1 MNHRFNRNKI
11 EENALED
18 LYDGNEYK
26 KHFENGGI
34 LSSPYN
40 FSYTFFTDGIH
51 TGKSNN
57 KTLWPIYLTIN
68 ELSMSERNMYVLLNL
83 YIGPKDPN
91 QQIFLQPFVNEANRL
106 SIEGFSWFHNGTEV
120 VSKVIPLCCIA
131 NSVAR
136 YQLLNFQ
143 SFAAYYGCTFC
154 YQKSERTRK
163 GQRFTLSN
171 YPAEERTL
179 ESTKDDLL
187 ETFQRKDESKR
198 QYRGVKDFH
207 R

>member
-1 MNHRFNRNKI
+1 METNTRST
-11 EENALED
+11 L
-18 LYDGNEYK
+18 K
-26 KHFENGGI
+26 KEGI

-40 FSYTFFTDGIH
+40 FSYSFFTDGIH

-68 ELSMSERNMYVLLNL
+68 ELPSQNGANVLLSGL
-83 YIGPKDPN
+83 YIGSKDPN
-91 QQIFLQPFVNEANRL
+91 QKVFLQPFINEANKL
-106 SIEGFSWFHNGTEV
+106 STEGFKWFHNGKET

-131 NSVAR
+131 DSVAR

-143 SFAAYYGCTFC
+143 PFAAYYGCTFC

-163 GQRFTLSN
+163 GQRFTVSIH
-171 YPAEERTL
+171 PAEERTL
-179 ESTKDDLL
+179 ESTKDLL
-187 ETFQRKDESKR
+187 KAFEKKDEINQSKR
-198 QYRGVKDFH
+198 QHLYSSMLRVFH